1 MSVVLLFISTVLTDC
16 YIMVDFDEGWQTR
29 LRMLSL
35 FSFRLNRL
43 IGGEKSAREL
53 VDSPAVLQV
62 VLDTVDIEA

>member
-1 MSVVLLFISTVLTDC
+1 MFVVLLFISTVLTDC

-29 LRMLSL
+29 LSL

-53 VDSPAVLQV
+53 VNSPAVLQV

>member
-1 MSVVLLFISTVLTDC
+1 
-16 YIMVDFDEGWQTR
+16 MVDFDEEWQTR

-53 VDSPAVLQV
+53 VNSPAVLQV